1 MPQYLTLDP
10 PALAPSEPVLV
21 FLQGG
26 PADIPRTVVAS
37 VEQLVYGKIKVPYL
51 AGYEHFER
59 RFGDGSPLLFT
70 WTARTKIAE

>member
-1 MPQYLTLDP
+1 M
-10 PALAPSEPVLV
+10 
-21 FLQGG
+21 
-26 PADIPRTVVAS
+26 VAS